1 VCENDALVPE
11 STRLA
16 RENDALVPESTR
28 LARENDALVPESTRL
43 ARENDALV
51 PDSIRFAWENDAVVP
66 ESTRLARRVPS
77 SSSTRRPAAPI
88 LELDEHLKR
97 SQDRHRR
104 LHNAGIDGLEDPFCD
119 ARMLSRSLAFV
130 LAALAACNRA
140 SDVPRAALDR
150 FDAPPPVA
158 ALPDAARLEVS
169 RDGPAS
175 FLPADASGAAA
186 ALSPI
191 PADPLFTNLT
201 IPGFP
206 EAVVSVPNGATS
218 PRPVIIVLHGSGDRP
233 DWNCDA
239 WRHITGARGFVL
251 SLRGQYVP
259 AESTKDD
266 RRYTHRGGA
275 YLRAH
280 VGAAL
285 EALAARFVGY
295 VDIEQPVVAGFSL
308 GATEVAELAVG
319 APARFPRVALV
330 EGGHGVWND
339 VTIRSFA
346 GEDRR
351 ALFGCGSSWCV
362 PSAKAAALR
371 VAKGGAQARTVYANV
386 GHTTDRPL
394 QEAIMGELGWF
405 LEGDLRWA
413 SAP

>member
-1 VCENDALVPE
+1 MRSAHSVFPVSHSMLPVPHSPLCKAHSPLCKARMRGRSVAVALV
-11 STRLA
+11 
-16 RENDALVPESTR
+16 
-28 LARENDALVPESTRL
+28 
-43 ARENDALV
+43 
-51 PDSIRFAWENDAVVP
+51 
-66 ESTRLARRVPS
+66 
-77 SSSTRRPAAPI
+77 
-88 LELDEHLKR
+88 
-97 SQDRHRR
+97 
-104 LHNAGIDGLEDPFCD
+104 
-119 ARMLSRSLAFV
+119 
-130 LAALAACNRA
+130 ALAAAACDRA
-140 SDVPRAALDR
+140 SDLPRAALDR
-150 FDAPPPVA
+150 
-158 ALPDAARLEVS
+158 S
-169 RDGPAS
+169 
-175 FLPADASGAAA
+175 DASGPTDAIPNAAGPGLAADGSSSSSSLPVQASTPDGAGASDAA
-186 ALSPI
+186 ALAPI
-191 PADPLFTNLT
+191 PPDPLFTNLS

-218 PRPVIIVLHGSGDRP
+218 PRPVIVVLHGSGDRP

-280 VGAAL
+280 VDAAL
-285 EALAARFVGY
+285 ETLAARFVGY
-295 VDIEQPVVAGFSL
+295 VDIERPVVAGFSL

-339 VTIRSFA
+339 VTIRNFA

-351 ALFGCGSSWCV
+351 VLFGCGSSWCA
-362 PSAKAAALR
+362 PSAKAAALS
-371 VAKGGAQARTVYANV
+371 VAKGGVQAQTVYANV

-394 QEAIMGELGWF
+394 QEAIMSELSWF

>member
-1 VCENDALVPE
+1 MRAV
-11 STRLA
+11 RA
-16 RENDALVPESTR
+16 RF
-28 LARENDALVPESTRL
+28 
-43 ARENDALV
+43 
-51 PDSIRFAWENDAVVP
+51 DSIRVP
-66 ESTRLARRVPS
+66 ERRARARVNATRTASAVALVSSGLTSTSSRVRTDIACTTPAS
-77 SSSTRRPAAPI
+77 MAWKIGLTVPKKTGCLSIPHSHSTVLIPP
-88 LELDEHLKR
+88 L
-97 SQDRHRR
+97 
-104 LHNAGIDGLEDPFCD
+104 PFCD
-119 ARMLSRSLAFV
+119 ARMLSRFAAVV

-158 ALPDAARLEVS
+158 ALPGAARLEVS

-175 FLPADASGAAA
+175 FLPADDASGAAA
-186 ALSPI
+186 ALAPI

-201 IPGFP
+201 IAGFP

-218 PRPVIIVLHGSGDRP
+218 PRPVMIVLHGSGDRP

-280 VGAAL
+280 VDAAL
-285 EALAARFVGY
+285 EALAARFAGY
-295 VDIEQPVVAGFSL
+295 VDIERPVVAGFSL

-351 ALFGCGSSWCV
+351 VLFGCGSSWCV

-371 VAKGGAQARTVYANV
+371 VANGGVQARTVYANV

-394 QEAIMGELGWF
+394 QEAIMSELSWF